1 MNRRL
6 DRAARHW
13 LHLEQK
19 GLDQQADEALVGVFA
34 RLPLE
39 SVPDGFADLVMAR
52 AGLVPLSALGP
63 AWTASWGLRLLVSLC
78 LMLTALSLWVI
89 PGYLPALLGIFNLAS
104 ATELGVGALVGV
116 FHQLGLG
123 LVIWRIFS
131 AAGAILSSTL
141 SSPMYLMALFSAV
154 LLSFGAFRVL
164 HQIVVS
170 DRSFRYVGSV

>member
-1 MNRRL
+1 
-6 DRAARHW
+6 
-13 LHLEQK
+13 
-19 GLDQQADEALVGVFA
+19 LV
-34 RLPLE
+34 
-39 SVPDGFADLVMAR
+39 
-52 AGLVPLSALGP
+52 
-63 AWTASWGLRLLVSLC
+63 VSLC
-78 LMLTALSLWVI
+78 LVLTALSLWAI

-141 SSPMYLMALFSAV
+141 SSPMYLVALFSAV

-164 HQIVVS
+164 HEVMVS
-170 DRSFRYVGSV
+170 ERSSRYVGSV